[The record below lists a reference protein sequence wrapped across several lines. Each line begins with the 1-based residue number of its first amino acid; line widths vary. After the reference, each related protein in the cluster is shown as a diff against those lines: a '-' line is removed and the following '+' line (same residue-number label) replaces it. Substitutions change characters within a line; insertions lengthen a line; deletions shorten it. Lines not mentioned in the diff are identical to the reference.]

1 MAVERALRSQV
12 VEAASDAALEWWSRS
27 RCRRVEK

>member
-1 MAVERALRSQV
+1 MAVERALRSHE
-12 VEAASDAALEWWSRS
+12 VEAVSEASLEWWSRS

>member
-1 MAVERALRSQV
+1 MAVERALWSQELEV
-12 VEAASDAALEWWSRS
+12 ASEAALEWWSRS